1 MELLGL
7 LATIALVL
15 VGLVA
20 VGVFIMVLV
29 MFANGFNH

>member
-7 LATIALVL
+7 LATIALIVAG
-15 VGLVA
+15 VVA
-20 VGVFIMVLV
+20 VGVIIAILV